1 MSSKSKSSQRL
12 QAIDLFLYLIAA
24 SAMLIISVT
33 FLRWL
38 RF

>member
-1 MSSKSKSSQRL
+1 MSSKSNPSQRL
-12 QAIDLFLYLIAA
+12 QAIDVLLYLIAG

-33 FLRWL
+33 FLNWL

>member
-1 MSSKSKSSQRL
+1 MSSSSKPSQGL
-12 QAIDLFLYLIAA
+12 QAIDALLYLIAG

-33 FLRWL
+33 FLNWL

>member
-1 MSSKSKSSQRL
+1 MSSTGKPSQPL
-12 QAIDLFLYLIAA
+12 QTIDALLYMIAG

-33 FLRWL
+33 FLNWL

>member
-1 MSSKSKSSQRL
+1 MSSTSKPSQRL
-12 QAIDLFLYLIAA
+12 QAIDALLYLIAG
-24 SAMLIISVT
+24 SAMVIISVT

>member
-1 MSSKSKSSQRL
+1 MSSSSKPSQRL
-12 QAIDLFLYLIAA
+12 QAIDALLYLIAG

-33 FLRWL
+33 FLNWL

>member
-1 MSSKSKSSQRL
+1 MSTTSKPSQRL
-12 QAIDLFLYLIAA
+12 QAIDALLYLIAGG
-24 SAMLIISVT
+24 AMLISSVT

>member
-1 MSSKSKSSQRL
+1 MSSNSNSSQRL
-12 QAIDLFLYLIAA
+12 QPIDLFLYLIAG

-33 FLRWL
+33 FLNWL

>member
-1 MSSKSKSSQRL
+1 MSSNSKSSQRL
-12 QAIDLFLYLIAA
+12 QAIDVLLYLIAG

-33 FLRWL
+33 FLSWL

>member
-1 MSSKSKSSQRL
+1 MSSSSKPSQPL
-12 QAIDLFLYLIAA
+12 QAIDALLYLIAG

-33 FLRWL
+33 FLNWL